1 MLRAQISF
9 EAFNLAL
16 VIRYLKDNSVNDP
29 VYRIT
34 RFGPNRVAADM
45 EEMENSIFWRFL
57 KISKANMASE
67 QPRRSDLTSDL
78 EFVAQM
84 AYVTMFVM
92 AV

>member
-45 EEMENSIFWRFL
+45 EEMENSIF
-57 KISKANMASE
+57 
-67 QPRRSDLTSDL
+67 
-78 EFVAQM
+78 
-84 AYVTMFVM
+84 
-92 AV
+92 